1 MRLALLPLLLTA
13 LPALAEPP
21 ALHSLPMTMQASHP
35 TVLGTLDGCD
45 ERLHLVVD
53 SAASATLLDT
63 AVVQRFGLQ
72 DANAREHDAQG
83 ASAGGLALRSTRRVA
98 MALGSLQL
106 QVTALQADLA
116 SLSPA
121 GGAPLHGIIG
131 QDITAAFDTRWDFDQ
146 SRLLLWPARS
156 LPTPDAFCQDNALPD
171 RSGVL
176 KGFGFVTLRLGD
188 DGVEA
193 IGVVDTGAAQ
203 TILNNAAARALG
215 LRTDGRDARVRARSK
230 GSEGVGGKPTPTWL
244 YTLPA
249 LASTGW
255 QHPAVEVR
263 ISELPVFRAIGLDQR
278 PAVILGADVM
288 QGGQVDISAGAERI
302 CLRRPTQG

>member
-1 MRLALLPLLLTA
+1 MRMALLPLLIA
-13 LPALAEPP
+13 SLPPAAEPA

-35 TVLGTLDGCD
+35 TVRGTLDGHH
-45 ERLHLVVD
+45 ELLNLVVD

-63 AVVQRFGLQ
+63 AVVQRFQLQ
-72 DANAREHDAQG
+72 DQNARNHDAQG
-83 ASAGGLALRSTRRVA
+83 ASAGGLTLRSTRSVA

-116 SLSPA
+116 SLSSSRA
-121 GGAPLHGIIG
+121 APLHGIIG
-131 QDITAAFDTRWDFDQ
+131 QDITARFDTRWDFANA
-146 SRLLLWPARS
+146 RLRLWPAQT
-156 LPTPDAFCQDNALPD
+156 LPTSAAHCQGNALPD

-176 KGFGFVTLRLGD
+176 KGFGFVTLQLGD

-193 IGVVDTGAAQ
+193 IGVVDTGSAQ
-203 TILNNAAARALG
+203 TILNDAAASALG
-215 LRTDGRDARVRARSK
+215 LRTDGSDVRVRARSK
-230 GSEGVGGKPTPTWL
+230 GSEGLGGKPTPTWL

-249 LASTGW
+249 LASAGW

-263 ISELPVFRAIGLDQR
+263 ISELPVFRAIGLDQQ

-302 CLRRPTQG
+302 CLRR